1 LTVSGRKLIRLNG
14 FKQSTVSHAAV
25 GAWRHPDNQS
35 HRYREL
41 DYWIETARTL
51 EEGLFDGLF
60 VADVLGV
67 LDTHGGSIAGTLKQ
81 GVQTPSTDPL
91 LAVSAMAAATKHL
104 GFAITVSTTYEQPY
118 ALARKL
124 TTLDHLTGGRIG
136 WNIVTSAL
144 ESAARNL
151 GHETQV
157 PHDERYAIADEF
169 LEVAYKLWEGSWED
183 DAVVLDRAAGIFADP
198 AKVHPIRHKGRYF
211 SVPDAF
217 LSEPSPQRTP
227 VLFQAGVSGA
237 GRDFAARHAEG
248 IFIAVHRPD
257 LARGI
262 VEDVRQRAERLGRD
276 PASLKFFAMA
286 TVVTGADDAEA
297 RATHDAYRGLIST
310 EGHLARLSS
319 ILQLDL
325 SKLDPDQPL
334 EYVETQGIRSVLE
347 TYTRLDPSRRWT
359 PRAIGEFLGIA
370 GGGADIVGGPVSA
383 ADQLERWFD
392 EAGIDGFNITDPM
405 PLRTFPDF
413 NRHVLPE
420 LRRRGRVRE
429 RYDGVTYRERF
440 RGAGQPR
447 LSDDHPGSRHRE
459 LGRLNDAQDLTPA

>member
-1 LTVSGRKLIRLNG
+1 MSGRKLIRLNG

-169 LEVAYKLWEGSWED
+169 LEVVYKLWEGSWED

-227 VLFQAGVSGA
+227 VLFQAGVSGV

-262 VEDVRQRAERLGRD
+262 VEDVRQRAERFGHQRPEHLDAAGAARCLHHQQRLAAIVLGGHQKEARCAAEIVQFVGHLVSLESRVLGGD
-276 PASLKFFAMA
+276 PASVRRNRDLLHGPQRCAFA
-286 TVVTGADDAEA
+286 G
-297 RATHDAYRGLIST
+297 R
-310 EGHLARLSS
+310 
-319 ILQLDL
+319 
-325 SKLDPDQPL
+325 
-334 EYVETQGIRSVLE
+334 
-347 TYTRLDPSRRWT
+347 
-359 PRAIGEFLGIA
+359 
-370 GGGADIVGGPVSA
+370 GGATARFG
-383 ADQLERWFD
+383 L
-392 EAGIDGFNITDPM
+392 AG
-405 PLRTFPDF
+405 
-413 NRHVLPE
+413 
-420 LRRRGRVRE
+420 RE
-429 RYDGVTYRERF
+429 RQRRTRHD
-440 RGAGQPR
+440 
-447 LSDDHPGSRHRE
+447 SRQRDE
-459 LGRLNDAQDLTPA
+459 